1 MRSALHVHHTKV
13 SGHNHVAGVNVNW
26 GAGDVNITHSRV
38 IDNYV
43 DGVNITYG
51 GGNRNVSWSVIANN
65 VGRGIGIW
73 LNETTVNTPVRQ
85 ETTISYNNVTL
96 NYDIGVLVGNF
107 CGPAI
112 VNISGNYFTYGR

>member
-1 MRSALHVHHTKV
+1 MKVAIKTKLKYISYSKAALLLVKV
-13 SGHNHVAGVNVNW
+13 PH
-26 GAGDVNITHSRV
+26 
-38 IDNYV
+38 
-43 DGVNITYG
+43 ITYG
-51 GGNRNVSWSVIANN
+51 GGNRNVSWSVIGNN